1 MYIQY
6 LFMKKSFLCLSACLI
21 SIFSFAQTYN
31 WAYSSGGGGW
41 DDVKS
46 THLGNDNGT
55 VMTGMFSNTAIFGAT
70 TLTSTA
76 YQDAFVAKYDQQGN
90 VLWAKAISGN
100 EQDWGYKVTTDN
112 NNNVYVTGYFQS
124 TALYFT
130 PTDSIVKN
138 VQSSR
143 NVFLAK
149 YNSNGV
155 FQWAKLGSGG
165 ATNGFMTSRSV
176 VVDNQ
181 NNIIISGDYNKQIQF
196 GASTLPMTNSTNIFM
211 VKFDPTGNV
220 IWTKAGVSNSLCW
233 FTDLATDAT
242 NNIYATGK
250 ISTAITFGA
259 TTITNYLGDD
269 MVVGKFDASGNLLW
283 MDVVGKSISATTTA
297 NNFDCGSSIKVD
309 GSGNIFV
316 GGSLIDTTY
325 YDANLNIVYNKQ
337 FAFVAKYS
345 NAGVQQWLKKFGN
358 DEKDNINAIDLDA
371 NGDVYA
377 IGIYKGVFNVG
388 GVTLPNGA
396 STNAFVAK
404 LNKLNGNTIFAYQLG
419 VSAAE
424 VEGWGIGVN
433 QLNGNVYTSGI
444 YRGSCAFNANTLNP
458 QGVWDIFV
466 VLLNNSVIQ
475 SAKDISLDESIQLY
489 PNPASSMLSIQSS
502 NDLDL
507 ATSTVTIFSTDG
519 QLMYRTNLSTQHSI
533 DISRLKSGNYIVEI
547 VADHK
552 RLTKMFTKK

>member
-1 MYIQY
+1 
-6 LFMKKSFLCLSACLI
+6 MKKSILFLTAFFI
-21 SIFSFAQTYN
+21 SIGSFAQTYN
-31 WAYSSGGGGW
+31 WTYSSGGSGW

-55 VMTGMFSNTAIFGAT
+55 VMTGMFSNTATFGAT

-165 ATNGFMTSRSV
+165 ATNAYLTSRSV
-176 VVDNQ
+176 VTDNQ

-196 GASTLPMTNSTNIFM
+196 GASTLPNTNTTNIFM
-211 VKFDPTGNV
+211 VKFDPSGNV
-220 IWTKAGVSNSLCW
+220 IWTKAGVSNSICW
-233 FTDLATDAT
+233 FADLATDAS

-259 TTITNYLGDD
+259 TTITNNQGDD
-269 MVVGKFDASGNLLW
+269 MVIGKFDASGNLLW
-283 MDVVGKSISATTTA
+283 MDVVGKSLSASTTA
-297 NNFDCGSSIKVD
+297 NNLDCGSSVKVD
-309 GSGNIFV
+309 GSGNVFV
-316 GGSLIDTTY
+316 GGSLVDTTY
-325 YDANLNIVYNKQ
+325 YDANLNMLITKQ

-345 NAGVQQWLKKFGN
+345 NGGVQQWLKKFGN

-371 NGDVYA
+371 NGDLYA
-377 IGIYKGVFNVG
+377 IGMYKGVFNVG
-388 GVTLPNGA
+388 GIALPNGA

-404 LNKLNGNTIFAYQLG
+404 FNKLNGNTIFAYQLG

-433 QLNGNVYTSGI
+433 QQNGNVYTSGN
-444 YRGSCAFNANTLNP
+444 YRGSCAFNANTINP

-475 SAKDISLDESIQLY
+475 STNDIVRDFNIELF
-489 PNPASSMLSIQSS
+489 PNPATTTLSILAS
-502 NDLDL
+502 NDIDL
-507 ATSTVTIFSTDG
+507 YNSTIKVFSSDG
-519 QLMYRTNLSTQHSI
+519 KLMNKSRVLSDKLI
-533 DISRLKSGNYIVEI
+533 DVSDLKAGNYWLEI
-547 VADHK
+547 VNDGK
-552 RLTKMFTKK
+552 RMIKLFSKY